1 MKRAPVASSSLR
13 SLGYDAAQQVLEV
26 EFASGALYR
35 YEQVPA
41 ADGASAAAGRFAGP
55 AFQSGIQAA
64 ALPLPAHRMNGRRGG

>member
-1 MKRAPVASSSLR
+1 MKRTPVDSSSLR

-41 ADGASAAAGRFAGP
+41 AAVQALLQADSLGRHFNQVFKAQHY
-55 AFQSGIQAA
+55 AY
-64 ALPLPAHRMNGRRGG
+64 RRIA

>member
-1 MKRAPVASSSLR
+1 MKRTPVASSSLR

-35 YEQVPA
+35 YEQV
-41 ADGASAAAGRFAGP
+41 
-55 AFQSGIQAA
+55 A